1 MSTVII
7 VFFLQII
14 CSIYSGSGRSGSSM
28 SGNFT
33 CSDSLLTEC
42 MPQLTSLF
50 PTSVQYDC
58 SVVSPVHVR
67 NILLIRP
74 RMQYMKKIYCTGF
87 RLKE

>member
-1 MSTVII
+1 
-7 VFFLQII
+7 
-14 CSIYSGSGRSGSSM
+14 M

-67 NILLIRP
+67 II
-74 RMQYMKKIYCTGF
+74 
-87 RLKE
+87 